1 MKGYNALHSRSQAEA
16 DESYARIGL
25 TAAGERPQYVHID
38 PDDYAGKI
46 AAELAAQPSMTEQQ
60 CKESKLR
67 ITYYEKRLAEQ
78 ARRTEPDIIGEAV
91 ACAYGACDLEHASA
105 EELDIWWNEIK
116 ERPF

>member
-1 MKGYNALHSRSQAEA
+1 MNHRYNPLHSRSQAEA

-46 AAELAAQPSMTEQQ
+46 AAELAAQPMMTEQQ
-60 CKESKLR
+60 RKESDLR

-78 ARRTEPDIIGEAV
+78 EQCTSEPQTAGIAAAV
-91 ACAYGACDLEHASA
+91 AYGMADLGSPEWFAA
-105 EELDIWWNEIK
+105 QE